1 MFYLTHID
9 EDARGALLNQ
19 RKKLKP
25 VLDWLEKEQK
35 TLDGTLRL
43 ARPDSF
49 QHVQGAN
56 LLLSEIVAYIKD
68 PEKAFMALQ
77 VQAATDKVT
86 SPGAKT
92 PR

>member
-19 RKKLKP
+19 RNQLKP
-25 VLDWLEKEQK
+25 VLDWLEKEQGII
-35 TLDGTLRL
+35 DETLRF

-49 QHVQGAN
+49 QHVQGAAVILN
-56 LLLSEIVAYIKD
+56 DVIAYIKD

-77 VQAATDKVT
+77 VRAATDKVT
-86 SPGAKT
+86 SSGANT
-92 PR
+92 TR